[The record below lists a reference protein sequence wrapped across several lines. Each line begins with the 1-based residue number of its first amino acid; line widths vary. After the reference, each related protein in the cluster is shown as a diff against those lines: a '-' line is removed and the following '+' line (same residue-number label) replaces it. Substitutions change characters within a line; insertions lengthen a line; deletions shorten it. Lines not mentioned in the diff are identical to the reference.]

1 MKPTQEGAWLQAGN
15 LEKATQRLER
25 AVALDPLFLPAAE
38 ALLQVYGRQGD
49 EDKLDALGERVRQA
63 LGNSAPHEA
72 GSPER

>member
-1 MKPTQEGAWLQAGN
+1 
-15 LEKATQRLER
+15 
-25 AVALDPLFLPAAE
+25 LPAAE